1 MYFLDEILSFIN
13 TWKDFLMFAV
23 GVTAIFIYKLEKRQ
37 KVTEAAALII
47 QQIDELQE
55 MIPIMQSYIYNGQ
68 LNETGFYESRPL
80 IKEDYWDKYKHLFVK
95 DMDKKSYR
103 IFNTLYDCVVEIQE
117 QQQLMKELQRN
128 HFFITQKVVNIIEA
142 KYICDKICPNE
153 NHNVNYRKIIDEIME
168 SIPKTVSDD
177 SRDYLKN
184 IIDMIDVSKCSFN
197 VERFFKEYRGFDTI
211 LINIICN
218 NNGITKYTPLQIK
231 LSLEKALKQYELLEV
246 SSCLGYQKLVN
257 ISHRKI

>member
-1 MYFLDEILSFIN
+1 MGAFILAGGGIAIILTVFYIGEYTCPIQLFNNMRSNNRIN
-13 TWKDFLMFAV
+13 GFTM
-23 GVTAIFIYKLEKRQ
+23 GVE
-37 KVTEAAALII
+37 
-47 QQIDELQE
+47 
-55 MIPIMQSYIYNGQ
+55 
-68 LNETGFYESRPL
+68 
-80 IKEDYWDKYKHLFVK
+80 
-95 DMDKKSYR
+95 
-103 IFNTLYDCVVEIQE
+103 
-117 QQQLMKELQRN
+117 
-128 HFFITQKVVNIIEA
+128 
-142 KYICDKICPNE
+142 NE

-246 SSCLGYQKLVN
+246 SSCLGYQKVGKY
-257 ISHRKI
+257 IA

>member
-1 MYFLDEILSFIN
+1 
-13 TWKDFLMFAV
+13 
-23 GVTAIFIYKLEKRQ
+23 
-37 KVTEAAALII
+37 
-47 QQIDELQE
+47 
-55 MIPIMQSYIYNGQ
+55 
-68 LNETGFYESRPL
+68 
-80 IKEDYWDKYKHLFVK
+80 
-95 DMDKKSYR
+95 
-103 IFNTLYDCVVEIQE
+103 
-117 QQQLMKELQRN
+117 MKELQRN

-257 ISHRKI
+257 I